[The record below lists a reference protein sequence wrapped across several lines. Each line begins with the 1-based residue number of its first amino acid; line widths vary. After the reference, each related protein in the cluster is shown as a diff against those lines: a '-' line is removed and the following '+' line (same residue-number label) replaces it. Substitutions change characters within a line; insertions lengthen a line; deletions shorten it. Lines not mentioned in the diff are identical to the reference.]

1 MKKYNIIIL
10 ILLFF
15 VSCYNRIGDKVYLEF
30 CDDGFKL
37 HINKKCSDI
46 NKKHLIKYM
55 DVKDWADEY
64 SENKDY
70 IFFCTKCV
78 SDENADYL
86 NGLLKDNPDTI
97 IATTHGR
104 RDDLYMNLRDAGI
117 GEDVIGTEDDFYNF
131 ISPDFQ

>member
-1 MKKYNIIIL
+1 
-10 ILLFF
+10 
-15 VSCYNRIGDKVYLEF
+15 
-30 CDDGFKL
+30 
-37 HINKKCSDI
+37 
-46 NKKHLIKYM
+46 M